1 VIALCVAEALAPH
14 NRYRLVRKLWR
25 DGHTDVEIARL
36 TAMTTY
42 TAARIRAA
50 LRLPPNRRETSA

>member
-1 VIALCVAEALAPH
+1 VTALCVAEALAPH
-14 NRYRLVRKLWR
+14 NRYRLVLKLWR
-25 DGHTDVEIARL
+25 DGHTDVEIAQL

-50 LRLPPNRRETSA
+50 LGLAPNRGESA